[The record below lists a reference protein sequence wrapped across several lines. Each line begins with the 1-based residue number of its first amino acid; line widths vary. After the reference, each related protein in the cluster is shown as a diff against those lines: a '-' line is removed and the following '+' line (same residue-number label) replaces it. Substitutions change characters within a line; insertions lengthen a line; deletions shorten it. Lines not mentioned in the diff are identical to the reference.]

1 MTVTPAQASYFGFP
15 GTLLFAA
22 ILLSALALFAYTAS
36 RRIQLLLL
44 GAGEREDRL
53 DRPLARLWNMIEYG
67 FLQRKMFR
75 DPYAG
80 LYHALIFGGF
90 LVLTVRTLMLV
101 FEGLF
106 PGAGMPFLPA
116 GFWEGYL
123 LLKDVVLVTTFA
135 GVVLALARRHV
146 ARKERLDPSFDADL
160 ILLLIGFLMVTD
172 LAAGAARMALLE
184 KTATTG
190 IAASAS
196 AATSAALAA
205 GAMWEPLTY
214 SLSKTLLF
222 GLSPSSLRAIYF
234 SSWWAHLVA
243 ILVFANYLPFA
254 KHFHV
259 ITALPN
265 LFFAK
270 LDSPGRMATFDIE
283 KAAEKE
289 KFGVSRVEDFTWKQ
303 KLDMFTCTEC
313 GRCREVC
320 PTHLTGKPLS
330 PKGFMVDLRNALY
343 ADADALIDADAGRGD
358 GSAER
363 ALSARTPL
371 IGGWIDEETIWA
383 CTTCRYCE
391 SACPV
396 GITYVDK
403 ITDLRR
409 HLVLEKSEFP
419 KEAQT
424 AFNGMERQGNPWN
437 LAASERD
444 AWTKDLPFPVLT
456 MAEVA
461 GGKVGGGV
469 EVLFWVGCAGSYE
482 ERGKRVSR
490 SLAKLLHE
498 AGVTWAILGKE
509 ETCTG
514 DAARRLGNEYLFQT
528 LAQQNVETM
537 KGYGVT
543 KIVTNCP
550 HCFNTLANEY
560 PDFGG
565 KYEVLHGTELVARLV
580 AEGRIRLVNANP
592 ISLSF
597 HDPCYLGRHNGVYD
611 APRDLLNAIPGLTL
625 KELPRSRENGMC
637 CGAGGG
643 RMWLDE
649 TIGARVNQARFA
661 EIEANATDAVGV
673 SCPFCM
679 VMLGNAK
686 TELAGKTAAF
696 DVLELAA
703 QALPVHPG

>member
-1 MTVTPAQASYFGFP
+1 MTVTPAQATYFGFP
-15 GTLLFAA
+15 GTLLFALL
-22 ILLSALALFAYTAS
+22 LLSALALFTYTAS
-36 RRIQLLLL
+36 RRVQLLLL
-44 GAGEREDRL
+44 GAGERENRL
-53 DRPLARLWNMIEYG
+53 ERPLARLWQMVVYG

-75 DPYAG
+75 DAYAG

-90 LVLTVRTLMLV
+90 LVLTLRTLMLV
-101 FEGLF
+101 LEGLF
-106 PGAGMPFLPA
+106 PGAGLPFLPS
-116 GFWEGYL
+116 GFWEEYL
-123 LLKDVVLVTTFA
+123 LVKDVVLVTTFA
-135 GVVLALARRHV
+135 GVVLALLRRHV

-160 ILLLIGFLMVTD
+160 ILCLIGFLMVTD
-172 LAAGAARMALLE
+172 FTAGAARFALLE
-184 KTATTG
+184 KAGTQVSVFYGGLTE
-190 IAASAS
+190 AAAP
-196 AATSAALAA
+196 AA
-205 GAMWEPLTY
+205 GALWEPLTY
-214 SLSKTLLF
+214 SLSKQI
-222 GLSPSSLRAIYF
+222 SSLSFSSLQSIYF
-234 SSWWAHLVA
+234 GSWWAHLVA

-265 LFFAK
+265 LFFSK
-270 LDSPGRMATFDIE
+270 LDPAGKMATFDIE
-283 KAAEKE
+283 KAAEAE

-343 ADADALIDADAGRGD
+343 TDADALIDADAGRGD
-358 GSAER
+358 GSAET
-363 ALSARTPL
+363 ALAARTPL

-391 SACPV
+391 HACPV

-437 LAASERD
+437 LAASDRD

-456 MAEVA
+456 MAEA
-461 GGKVGGGV
+461 ASGGGV

-490 SLAKLLHE
+490 SLAMLLHE
-498 AGVTWAILGKE
+498 AGVTYAILGKE

-550 HCFNTLANEY
+550 HCFNTLRNEY

-565 KYEVLHGTELVARLV
+565 KFEVMHGTELVARLV
-580 AEGRIRLVNANP
+580 AEGRIQLVRGTP
-592 ISLSF
+592 MSLSF

-611 APRDLLNAIPGLTL
+611 APRELLNAIPGIAI
-625 KELPRSRENGMC
+625 KELPRTRENGMC

-661 EIEANATDAVGV
+661 EIEANGTDAVGV

-686 TELAGKTAAF
+686 AELAGKTEAF

>member
-1 MTVTPAQASYFGFP
+1 MTVTPAQATYFGVP
-15 GTLLFAA
+15 GTLLFALL
-22 ILLSALALFAYTAS
+22 LLSALAFFAYTAS
-36 RRIQLLLL
+36 RRVQLLLL
-44 GAGEREDRL
+44 GAGDREDRL
-53 DRPLARLWNMIEYG
+53 GRPLARLWHMVEYG

-75 DPYAG
+75 DGYAG

-90 LVLTVRTLMLV
+90 LVLTLRTLMLV

-106 PGAGMPFLPA
+106 PGAGLPFLPA

-123 LLKDVVLVTTFA
+123 LVKDVVLVTTFA
-135 GVVLALARRHV
+135 GVVLALLRRHV

-160 ILLLIGFLMVTD
+160 ILCLIGFLMVTD
-172 LAAGAARMALLE
+172 LAAGAARLALLE
-184 KTATTG
+184 KAGTG
-190 IAASAS
+190 
-196 AATSAALAA
+196 SAALAA
-205 GAMWEPLTY
+205 SAMWEPLTY
-214 SLSKTLLF
+214 SLSKQISF
-222 GLSPSSLRAIYF
+222 LSPSLLQAKYF
-234 SSWWAHLVA
+234 SAWWAHLVA
-243 ILVFANYLPFA
+243 IFVFANYLPFA

-270 LDSPGRMATFDIE
+270 LDSPGKMVTFDIE
-283 KAAEKE
+283 KAAEAE
-289 KFGVSRVEDFTWKQ
+289 RFGVSKVEDFTWKQ

-343 ADADALIDADAGRGD
+343 ADADALLDADAGRGD
-358 GSAER
+358 GSAEKR
-363 ALSARTPL
+363 LAGRTPL

-391 SACPV
+391 HACPV

-437 LAASERD
+437 LAAGDRD
-444 AWTKDLPFPVLT
+444 AWTKELPFPVLT
-456 MAEVA
+456 MAEAAEAKLA
-461 GGKVGGGV
+461 GGID
-469 EVLFWVGCAGSYE
+469 VLFWVGCAGSYE

-498 AGVTWAILGKE
+498 AGVTYAILGKE

-528 LAQQNVETM
+528 LAQQNVEKM
-537 KGYGVT
+537 LGYGVT

-565 KYEVLHGTELVARLV
+565 KFEVVHGTELVARLV
-580 AEGRIRLVNANP
+580 AEGRIQLVNAAP
-592 ISLSF
+592 MSLSF

-611 APRDLLNAIPGLTL
+611 APRELLNAIPGIAI

-661 EIEANATDAVGV
+661 EIEANGTDAVGV

-686 TELAGKTAAF
+686 TELAGKTEAF

>member
-1 MTVTPAQASYFGFP
+1 MTVTPAQATYFGFP
-15 GTLLFAA
+15 GTLLFALL
-22 ILLSALALFAYTAS
+22 LLSALALFTYTIS

-44 GAGEREDRL
+44 GAGERENRL
-53 DRPLARLWNMIEYG
+53 DRPLARLWHMVEYG

-90 LVLTVRTLMLV
+90 IVLTLRTLMLV

-106 PGAGMPFLPA
+106 PGAGLPFLPA
-116 GFWEGYL
+116 DFWEGYL
-123 LLKDVVLVTTFA
+123 LVKDVVLVTTFA

-146 ARKERLDPSFDADL
+146 VRKERLDPSFDADL

-172 LAAGAARMALLE
+172 MAAGAARLALLE
-184 KTATTG
+184 KAGTG
-190 IAASAS
+190 
-196 AATSAALAA
+196 SAALAA
-205 GAMWEPLTY
+205 SAMWEPLTY
-214 SLSKTLLF
+214 SLSRQISF
-222 GLSPSSLRAIYF
+222 LSPSLLQAKYF
-234 SSWWAHLVA
+234 AAWWAHLVA
-243 ILVFANYLPFA
+243 IFVLANYLPFA

-270 LDSPGRMATFDIE
+270 LDSPGKMLTFDIE
-283 KAAEKE
+283 KAAEAE
-289 KFGVSRVEDFTWKQ
+289 RFGVSKVEDFTWKQ

-358 GSAER
+358 GSAEKQL
-363 ALSARTPL
+363 AARTPL

-444 AWTKDLPFPVLT
+444 AWTKELPFPVLT
-456 MAEVA
+456 MAEA
-461 GGKVGGGV
+461 ASGSAKGV

-498 AGVTWAILGKE
+498 AGVTFAILGKE

-528 LAQQNVETM
+528 LARQNVEKM
-537 KGYGVT
+537 KTYGVT

-550 HCFNTLANEY
+550 HCFNTLRNEY

-565 KYEVLHGTELVARLV
+565 TFEVMHGTELVARLV
-580 AEGRIRLVNANP
+580 AEGRIQLV
-592 ISLSF
+592 
-597 HDPCYLGRHNGVYD
+597 HG
-611 APRDLLNAIPGLTL
+611 T
-625 KELPRSRENGMC
+625 
-637 CGAGGG
+637 
-643 RMWLDE
+643 
-649 TIGARVNQARFA
+649 
-661 EIEANATDAVGV
+661 
-673 SCPFCM
+673 
-679 VMLGNAK
+679 
-686 TELAGKTAAF
+686 
-696 DVLELAA
+696 
-703 QALPVHPG
+703 

>member
-1 MTVTPAQASYFGFP
+1 MTITPVEATYFGLP
-15 GTLLFAA
+15 GTLLFA
-22 ILLSALALFAYTAS
+22 LLLLAALALFTYTAS
-36 RRIQLLLL
+36 RRVQLLTL
-44 GAGEREDRL
+44 GGPPEDRL
-53 DRPLARLWNMIEYG
+53 DRPMGRLWHMARYG
-67 FLQRKMFR
+67 LLQKKMFR

-80 LYHALIFGGF
+80 LYHALIFSGF
-90 LVLTVRTLMLV
+90 LVLLLRTLMLV

-106 PGAGMPFLPA
+106 PGAGLPFLTPA
-116 GFWEGYL
+116 FWRGYL
-123 LLKDVVLVTTFA
+123 LVKDVVLVTTFA

-172 LAAGAARMALLE
+172 FGAGAAKMALE
-184 KTATTG
+184 AAARTAPG
-190 IAASAS
+190 AAARAS
-196 AATSAALAA
+196 LARNAL
-205 GAMWEPLTY
+205 WEPLTY
-214 SLSKTLLF
+214 SLSKQF
-222 GLSPSSLRAIYF
+222 FSSLSLSSLNSIYF
-234 SSWWAHLVA
+234 GCWWSHLVA
-243 ILVFANYLPFA
+243 IFVFGNYLPFA

-270 LDSPGRMATFDIE
+270 LEPAGKMATFDIE
-283 KAAEKE
+283 KAAEVE
-289 KFGVSRVEDFTWKQ
+289 KFGVSKIEEFTWKQ

-320 PTHLTGKPLS
+320 PTHLTGKPLT

-343 ADADALIDADAGRGD
+343 TDADALIEADSGRGD
-358 GSAER
+358 GSAGA
-363 ALSARTPL
+363 ALAVRRPL

-391 SACPV
+391 HACPV

-409 HLVLEKSEFP
+409 HLVLARSEFP

-437 LAASERD
+437 LAASDRA
-444 AWTKDLPFPVLT
+444 AWTVELPFPVLT
-456 MAEVA
+456 MAEAVSA
-461 GGKVGGGV
+461 GAAKV

-490 SLAKLLHE
+490 SLARLLHE
-498 AGVTWAILGKE
+498 AGVTFAILGTE

-537 KGYGVT
+537 KAYGVT

-565 KYEVLHGTELVARLV
+565 KFEVMHGTELVSRLV
-580 AEGRIRLVNANP
+580 REGRINLVNGEAR
-592 ISLSF
+592 SLSF

-611 APRDLLNAIPGLTL
+611 APRELLNAIPGIAL
-625 KELPRSRENGMC
+625 KELPRSRENAMC

-649 TIGARVNQARFA
+649 TVGARVNQARFR
-661 EIEANATDAVGV
+661 EIEELGTDAVGV
-673 SCPFCM
+673 SCPFCV
-679 VMLGNAK
+679 VMLDNAK
-686 TELAGKTAAF
+686 TELSGRTEAF

>member
-1 MTVTPAQASYFGFP
+1 MTLTPAQATYFGFP
-15 GTLLFAA
+15 GTLLFALL
-22 ILLSALALFAYTAS
+22 LLSALALFAYTAS
-36 RRIQLLLL
+36 RRVQLLLL
-44 GAGEREDRL
+44 GAGERENRL
-53 DRPLARLWNMIEYG
+53 ERPLARLWHMALYG

-75 DPYAG
+75 DAYAG

-90 LVLTVRTLMLV
+90 LVLTLRTLMLV
-101 FEGLF
+101 VEGLV
-106 PGAGMPFLPA
+106 PGAGLPFLPA
-116 GFWEGYL
+116 GFWEAYL
-123 LLKDVVLVTTFA
+123 LVKDVVLVTTFA

-160 ILLLIGFLMVTD
+160 ILCLIGFLMVTD
-172 LAAGAARMALLE
+172 LAAGAAKMALD
-184 KTATTG
+184 ARAA
-190 IAASAS
+190 AASV
-196 AATSAALAA
+196 ALARSA
-205 GAMWEPLTY
+205 LWEPVTY
-214 SLSKTLLF
+214 FLSKQISF
-222 GLSPSSLRAIYF
+222 LSPSLLQAKYF
-234 SSWWAHLVA
+234 GAWWAHLVA
-243 ILVFANYLPFA
+243 IFVFANYLPFA

-270 LDSPGRMATFDIE
+270 LDSPGKMLTFDIE
-283 KAAEKE
+283 KAAEAE
-289 KFGVSRVEDFTWKQ
+289 KFGVSKVEDFTWKQ

-343 ADADALIDADAGRGD
+343 TDADALIDADAGRGD
-358 GSAER
+358 GSAVVTL
-363 ALSARTPL
+363 AARRPL

-391 SACPV
+391 HACPV

-409 HLVLEKSEFP
+409 HLVLAKSEFP

-437 LAASERD
+437 LAASDRD

-461 GGKVGGGV
+461 EAKVGGV
-469 EVLFWVGCAGSYE
+469 VDVLFWVGCAGSYE

-498 AGVTWAILGKE
+498 AGVTFAILGKE

-565 KYEVLHGTELVARLV
+565 KFEVVHGTELVARLV
-580 AEGRIRLVNANP
+580 REGRIQLVNGGAP
-592 ISLSF
+592 MSLSF

-611 APRDLLNAIPGLTL
+611 APRELLNAISGIAI

-661 EIEANATDAVGV
+661 EIEANGTDAVAV

-686 TELAGKTAAF
+686 SELAGKTEAF

>member
-15 GTLLFAA
+15 GTLLFALV
-22 ILLSALALFAYTAS
+22 LLSALALFAYTAS

-44 GAGEREDRL
+44 GAGERENRL
-53 DRPLARLWNMIEYG
+53 DRPLARLWHMIEYG

-75 DPYAG
+75 DAYAG

-90 LVLTVRTLMLV
+90 LVLTLRTSVLV

-106 PGAGMPFLPA
+106 PGSGVPFLSA

-123 LLKDVVLVTTFA
+123 LVKDIVLVTTFA
-135 GVVLALARRHV
+135 GVVLALLRRHV

-160 ILLLIGFLMVTD
+160 ILLLIGFLMVSD
-172 LAAGAARMALLE
+172 FAAGAAKMALEAHLAGGTVLSR
-184 KTATTG
+184 TA
-190 IAASAS
+190 I
-196 AATSAALAA
+196 
-205 GAMWEPLTY
+205 WEPLTY
-214 SLSKTLLF
+214 SLSKQIVS
-222 GLSPSSLRAIYF
+222 LSPSSLQAIYF
-234 SSWWAHLVA
+234 GAWWGHLVA

-270 LDSPGRMATFDIE
+270 LDSPGKMVTFDIE
-283 KAAEKE
+283 KAAEAE
-289 KFGVSRVEDFTWKQ
+289 RFGVSKVEDFTWKQ

-343 ADADALIDADAGRGD
+343 ADAEALQDVDAGRGD
-358 GSAER
+358 GSAEKHL
-363 ALSARTPL
+363 AARTPL

-391 SACPV
+391 HACPV

-456 MAEVA
+456 MAEA
-461 GGKVGGGV
+461 ALHGGV

-498 AGVTWAILGKE
+498 AGVTYAILGKE

-528 LAQQNVETM
+528 LAQQNIETM

-550 HCFNTLANEY
+550 HCFNTLRNEY
-560 PDFGG
+560 PDLGG
-565 KYEVLHGTELVARLV
+565 TYEVLHGTELVARLV
-580 AEGRIRLVNANP
+580 AEGRIKLVHGKP
-592 ISLSF
+592 MSLSF

-611 APRDLLNAIPGLTL
+611 APRELLNAIPGIAI

-649 TIGARVNQARFA
+649 TIGTRVNQARFA
-661 EIEANATDAVGV
+661 EIEANGTDAVGV

-686 TELAGKTAAF
+686 TELAGKTEAF